1 MVLMPTLEAPPEST
15 GTAVVAD
22 GFGDPAWFEAWYE
35 AFAPAARRFRIAL
48 SGTEFQPELV
58 RGSTRI
64 LRWSFPFLQSPVN
77 SHTPRYG
84 WKLSRHPP
92 LAEARRHL
100 LDVLQ
105 GSRCHGIELQLV
117 PEDGATW
124 RLVKDLEA
132 TGHWLVAV
140 EEAELASLVDTAG
153 AWDSYR
159 RALSANLTRTLN
171 WKENK
176 LRRLGRFSFS
186 DVAQDAGLAAWLE
199 QALELEARGWKGR
212 EHSAIIQRPNET
224 GFYRRVVGA
233 SALEGRLRLFVA
245 TLDGRLVAFQ
255 LMVVENSVLFLLK
268 LAYDETL
275 APYSPGTVLQRLIV
289 NKCFTDP
296 SIRAVDL
303 GGPGEWKRRW
313 TTRTERLMRV
323 RLVPAASLAGCL
335 LRAELQV
342 RRLHARLNRRRPTG

>member
-1 MVLMPTLEAPPEST
+1 MALMSALEAQPEST
-15 GTAVVAD
+15 GMAAVAD
-22 GFGDPAWFEAWYE
+22 GFGDQAWFEAWYD
-35 AFAPAARRFRIAL
+35 AFAPAAKRYRVAL
-48 SGTEFQPELV
+48 SETELQPEFFA
-58 RGSTRI
+58 GSTRI

-84 WKLSRHPP
+84 WQLSQHPT
-92 LAEARRHL
+92 LTEVSRQL

-105 GSRCHGIELQLV
+105 ASRCHGIELRVL
-117 PEDGATW
+117 PEDGATS
-124 RLVKDLEA
+124 RLVNDLA
-132 TGHWLVAV
+132 TTGRWVASV

-153 AWDSYR
+153 PWDSYR

-186 DVAQDAGLAAWLE
+186 DVAQDVGLTEWLE

-224 GFYRRVVGA
+224 SFYRRVVEA
-233 SALEGRLRLFVA
+233 SAAEGRLRLFVA

-255 LMVVENSVLFLLK
+255 LMIAERSILFLLK

-275 APYSPGTVLQRLIV
+275 SSYSPGTVLQRLIM
-289 NKCFTDP
+289 NNCFTDP

-313 TTRTERLMRV
+313 TTRTERLLRV
-323 RLVPAASLAGCL
+323 RLVPATSLAGFL
-335 LRAELQV
+335 LRAELQA
-342 RRLHARLNRRRPTG
+342 RRLQARLNR

>member
-1 MVLMPTLEAPPEST
+1 MALMPTLEAPPGST

-35 AFAPAARRFRIAL
+35 AFAPAARRYRIAL

-58 RGSTRI
+58 RGSVRI
-64 LRWSFPFLQSPVN
+64 LRWSLPFLQSPVN

-84 WKLSRHPP
+84 WKLRQRPP
-92 LAEARRHL
+92 LTEVSPSL
-100 LDVLQ
+100 LDVLRV
-105 GSRCHGIELQLV
+105 SRCHGIELQLL

-124 RLVKDLEA
+124 RLVKDLA
-132 TGHWLVAV
+132 AGGRWLVAI

-159 RALSANLTRTLN
+159 RTLSANLTRTLN

-176 LRRLGRFSFS
+176 LHRLGSFSFS
-186 DVAQDAGLAAWLE
+186 DVAQDAGLTDWLD
-199 QALELEARGWKGR
+199 QALELEVKGWKGR

-224 GFYRRVVGA
+224 GFYRRVVEA
-233 SALEGRLRLFVA
+233 NAAEGRLRLFVA
-245 TLDGRLVAFQ
+245 ALDGRLVAFQ
-255 LMVVENSVLFLLK
+255 LMVVEDSVLFLLK

-275 APYSPGTVLQRLIV
+275 APYSPGTVLQRLIM
-289 NKCFTDP
+289 NQCFTDP

-313 TTRTERLMRV
+313 TTRTERLLRV

-342 RRLHARLNRRRPTG
+342 RRLHTRLNRRHSTG